1 MQEIIN
7 MIKKN
12 WLFFAILIIL
22 YFLTRFPYLLFHDV
36 VYTYDQ
42 GRDFLKTAEV
52 FLYKNPT
59 FIGPTTGIMGLYHG
73 AWWYYI
79 LGIPFLLTKGN
90 PIAFYYFIFLITFF
104 TNLLFFYVS
113 KKIFN
118 EKIALF
124 LFFLITFSPYF
135 IGKSFFVGNTTLV
148 LPFLVSFI
156 FANFLILEKNR
167 KDDKFIF
174 ILGLSLG
181 FIFEFEFGFGFLL
194 TPLYFL
200 LILLIKD
207 LRKIFLKFKNFFSLI
222 FGILIP
228 IIPRLLFEFK
238 NGFIQTKTLINYL
251 IKPHYFNP
259 KPFYQVFNDR
269 LLTFIDYAKSIF
281 NHPLIA
287 FIFYFFVF
295 KNFCLIFNKENLIYK
310 RAYSFFILLFFGLF
324 VFANFYGDNFWR
336 YYYEGIEYLILFI
349 IALSFYQ
356 KKENPLVNKIINLT
370 IMASFFVFIT
380 NFSIKP
386 NVERSTGLITHE
398 RVVNFILE
406 NEKNL
411 NNYCV
416 VVYTPPVIPY
426 TYDYLFL
433 YQEINGRGKKPVN
446 NWVNNQCWYIIEKD
460 DIKIRRENWIKNNLP
475 KNAKIVT
482 QKKFFGVEVIKL
494 EI

>member
-1 MQEIIN
+1 
-7 MIKKN
+7 MIKGKL
-12 WLFFAILIIL
+12 LFFILIAV
-22 YFLTRFPYLLFHDV
+22 YFIIRFPYLLLHDV

-42 GRDFLKTAEV
+42 GRDFLKTVEV

-90 PIAFYYFIFLITFF
+90 PIAFYYFIFLIIFL
-104 TNLLFFYVS
+104 TNLLFFYFS

-124 LFFLITFSPYF
+124 LLFLITFSPYF
-135 IGKSFFVGNTTLV
+135 IGKSIFVGNTTLV

-156 FANFLILEKNR
+156 FTNFFLLEQNKKDYKIIL
-167 KDDKFIF
+167 F
-174 ILGLSLG
+174 LGLSLG
-181 FIFEFEFGFGFLL
+181 FILEFEFGFGFLL
-194 TPLYFL
+194 IPLYFL
-200 LILLIKD
+200 LIFLLKN
-207 LRKIFLKFKNFFSLI
+207 LRKIFLKFKNFLYLI
-222 FGILIP
+222 FGVLIP

-259 KPFYQVFNDR
+259 KPFDQVFIDR
-269 LLTFIDYAKSIF
+269 ILTFIDYAKAIF

-287 FIFYFFVF
+287 FVFYFFIF
-295 KNFCLIFNKENLIYK
+295 KNFCSCFAKENLIYK
-310 RAYSFFILLFFGLF
+310 RAYSFFTLLFFGLF
-324 VFANFYGDNFWR
+324 IFANFYGDNFWR

-349 IALSFYQ
+349 LALLFYQ
-356 KKENPLVNKIINLT
+356 KKETFLVNKLISLT
-370 IMASFFVFIT
+370 VIASLLIFFT
-380 NFSIKP
+380 NFSIKL
-386 NVERSTGLITHE
+386 NVEKSTGLITHE

-416 VVYTPPVIPY
+416 IVYTPPVIPY

-433 YQEINGRGKKPVN
+433 YQEINGKGKKPVN
-446 NWVNNQCWYIIEKD
+446 KWVNNQCWYIIEKD
-460 DIKIRRENWIKNNLP
+460 DIKKRKENWIENNFP
-475 KNAKIVT
+475 KSAKIII
-482 QKKFFGVEVIKL
+482 QKKFFGVEVMKL